1 MLRYAILPILL
12 AVAVMAVEAF
22 SVAIQAAPSTKIE
35 AIKDCRAELGER
47 AKYLLFDD
55 EPSDYSLFISKHTR
69 NSRAPGRCCR
79 GR

>member
-47 AKYLLFDD
+47 AKYL
-55 EPSDYSLFISKHTR
+55 KV
-69 NSRAPGRCCR
+69 RACVLRKMKR
-79 GR
+79 E

>member
-12 AVAVMAVEAF
+12 AVAVMTVEAF

-47 AKYLLFDD
+47 AKYL
-55 EPSDYSLFISKHTR
+55 EV
-69 NSRAPGRCCR
+69 RACVLRKMKR
-79 GR
+79 E